1 MGFGPWLP
9 ALPGRMNFAKFP
21 LLRAWVNRARDGEHH
36 SCPVVVEPLISV
48 VLVFP
53 CFCQL
58 AENATYIFVEVF
70 CYFLLLI
77 HRTSFATSAHARS
90 DAPPTNPQNPALSAP
105 TAPLRK
111 PRYSLRS
118 RW

>member
-1 MGFGPWLP
+1 VVVEEGIHVLELVGNFGRCL
-9 ALPGRMNFAKFP
+9 
-21 LLRAWVNRARDGEHH
+21 

-53 CFCQL
+53 CFYQL

-90 DAPPTNPQNPALSAP
+90 DAPPTNP
-105 TAPLRK
+105 
-111 PRYSLRS
+111 
-118 RW
+118 